1 MRFSYFTESSAD
13 NLYKQFRPRFGLTEC
28 ELVLDPNCMK
38 LIGLGQFE
46 VKLFYMSV
54 WGETVV

>member
-1 MRFSYFTESSAD
+1 MRFSYFTEASAD
-13 NLYKQFRPRFGLTEC
+13 NLNKQFRPRSGLTEC
-28 ELVLDPNCMK
+28 EFDLDPNCMK

-54 WGETVV
+54 WG

>member
-13 NLYKQFRPRFGLTEC
+13 NLCKQVRPRSGLTEC
-28 ELVLDPNCMK
+28 ELDLDPNCMK

-54 WGETVV
+54 WG